1 MQRPNVIKNICLS
14 YYFGYTEHC
23 RPVTTD
29 GDQTPKQTDPCWMDN
44 HNNLNDKNV
53 HVPKKGLMGPEG
65 FQTCSLSQ
73 IKFSTQ
79 AEKLAVLFKLSE
91 NCSLAWT

>member
-1 MQRPNVIKNICLS
+1 
-14 YYFGYTEHC
+14 
-23 RPVTTD
+23 
-29 GDQTPKQTDPCWMDN
+29 MDN

-79 AEKLAVLFKLSE
+79 TEKKLAVVLKLSE
-91 NCSLAWT
+91 NCSLALTLTI